1 METSSSSNKH
11 FSQDALTTLLASE
24 GKVVSGIVCYFWVNR
39 INPNDSVELIDN
51 FELKFTDGSHL
62 VISCHEENEGI
73 AVLNDFSMAAEQA
86 ELEKNFGNKIRI
98 IPVDASKTQM
108 WTDIPGKVLE
118 SVDLTRDGEQYLND
132 SVLLNF
138 GDEKRIIQ
146 LSPTDGLIIDYYE
159 E

>member
-1 METSSSSNKH
+1 METSAKH
-11 FSQDALTTLLASE
+11 FSPEMLAILLAAE
-24 GKVVSGIVCYFWVNR
+24 GKVISGIVCYFWVNR
-39 INPNDSVELIDN
+39 INPNDAVELIDN
-51 FELKFTDGSHL
+51 FELKFTDGSHV
-62 VISCHEENEGI
+62 VISCNEENEGI
-73 AVLNDFSMAAEQA
+73 AVFNNFSLADEQA

-118 SVDLTRDGEQYLND
+118 SVDLTRDGEHYLND

-146 LSPTDGLIIDYYE
+146 LSPADGLIIDYYE